1 MLYRM
6 QAASALANTHPSVAA
21 WRAGGRVE
29 RIHGIDVFIRRGD
42 PGAPGV
48 PTVFLHG
55 FPTSSHDWHRLDA
68 LLAGSPRL
76 FFDFPGYGFSA
87 KPEDYSYSLFE
98 QADIV
103 AGVLA
108 REGISAARIVAHDM
122 GTSVACELAARK
134 LRGLLP
140 FTMHSLVLMNGSVRL
155 ELAHLTPSQK
165 LLRSRFGRVAARLSS
180 APAFKAQLRRIL
192 AKPVAAEELDAMWAL
207 LRHADGHLRLPAII
221 SYLDE
226 RTRFAARWLGAL
238 RAIDVPVGIIWGRRD
253 PVAVAAIASALA
265 ADMPAAQLTWLE
277 DLGHYPQ
284 LEDPAAVAEA
294 IAHFHESAKAP

>member
-1 MLYRM
+1 MIRA
-6 QAASALANTHPSVAA
+6 QALPLANPSPSVAA
-21 WRAGGRVE
+21 WREGGRIE
-29 RIHGIDVFIRRGD
+29 STYGIDVFIRRGD
-42 PGAPGV
+42 AGAPGI

-87 KPEDYSYSLFE
+87 KPVDYSYSLFE

-108 REGISAARIVAHDM
+108 REGITEARIVAHDM

-134 LRGLLP
+134 IRGLLP
-140 FTMHSLVLMNGSVRL
+140 FAMRSLVLMNGSVRL

-165 LLRSRFGRVAARLSS
+165 LLRSPFGRIAARLSS

-192 AKPVAAEELDAMWAL
+192 AKPVAGDELDAMWAL
-207 LRHADGHLRLPAII
+207 LRHDDGHRRLPEII

-226 RTRFAARWLGAL
+226 RTRFATRWIGAL
-238 RAIDVPVGIIWGRRD
+238 RALDIPVGIIWGKSD

-265 ADMPAAQLTWLE
+265 AEIPTARLTWLDE
-277 DLGHYPQ
+277 LGHYPQ
-284 LEDPAAVAEA
+284 LEDPKAVAEA
-294 IAHFHESAKAP
+294 IVRFHERV